1 MTGSVPRRAL
11 LALLA
16 ALALA
21 WFCNLGYRHLVKPD
35 EGRYAE
41 IPREMIASGDWVT
54 PRING
59 YKYFEKPP
67 LQYWA
72 TAVSLSAFGMNEWAA
87 RLWPGLTGFLGVLL
101 VFWAGNRLFGAAGGP
116 PGRRGGGE
124 LGAVRRRRPPAHAG
138 HGAQLLHVRRG
149 VRVRRRAAGSRTKP
163 GEGAGCCSDGRRWR
177 SPFSP
182 RDWSA
187 WCCRS
192 PRSGIYVLVQRDWKL
207 LARLR
212 ARPRRPAV
220 PRDRRALVRAG
231 VASPTRSSPRFFFI
245 HEHFERFLTKE
256 HDRYQPAWYFIPV
269 LLIGI
274 VPWIVALLPALRS
287 AWRRG
292 EAAAFDA
299 RRFLLLWCAVVFVF
313 FSVSDSKLVAY
324 ILPLFPALALLI
336 GDYLRIGGP
345 AACCSRSRPSPPL
358 LGIALAAAAPF
369 APDYA
374 SDAVTPALLE
384 GYVPWLLA
392 AGLALAAGGALA
404 TILVSRGM
412 HLSAVLSLACGGLT
426 LSQLAL
432 SGHESL
438 APSLSAYHIVQQIRN
453 QVKPDVPFYFVET
466 FDHTAL
472 FYLGRN
478 VTMVANMDE
487 LADPIGREPG
497 DFLPDAAA
505 FARAWEADRDAF
517 AMFNI
522 NDLQP
527 FLKAHPL
534 AMRVVAEDPR
544 RVIVRKP

>member
-1 MTGSVPRRAL
+1 MTGAVPRRVL

-35 EGRYAE
+35 EGRYAD
-41 IPREMIASGDWVT
+41 IPREMIASGDWLT

-72 TAVSLSAFGMNEWAA
+72 TAVSLSVLGMNEWAA

-101 VFWAGNRLFGAAGGP
+101 VFWAGNRLFGQPAGLLGAAVAASSALYAIVGHLLTLDMALSFFMSASVFAFAAGQREP
-116 PGRRGGGE
+116 EAAGRRRWMLLGWAAMALAVLTKG
-124 LGAVRRRRPPAHAG
+124 LVGAVLPIT
-138 HGAQLLHVRRG
+138 
-149 VRVRRRAAGSRTKP
+149 AA
-163 GEGAGCCSDGRRWR
+163 
-177 SPFSP
+177 
-182 RDWSA
+182 
-187 WCCRS
+187 
-192 PRSGIYVLVQRDWKL
+192 GIYVIVQRDWKL
-207 LARLR
+207 LSRLY
-212 ARPRRPAV
+212 
-220 PRDRRALVRAG
+220 LVRGGLLFLAIAAPWF
-231 VASPTRSSPRFFFI
+231 VLVSRANPEFARFFFI

-256 HDRYQPAWYFIPV
+256 HDRYQPMWYFIPV

-274 VPWIVALLPALRS
+274 APWIVALLPALRS
-287 AWRRG
+287 AWKPG
-292 EAAAFDA
+292 EAGVFDA

-336 GDYLRIGGP
+336 GDYLRSAG
-345 AACCSRSRPSPPL
+345 RRTL
-358 LGIALAAAAPF
+358 LAQSAVASALGVALAAAAPF
-369 APDYA
+369 APDFA
-374 SDAVTPALLE
+374 SEAVTPALLE
-384 GYVPWLLA
+384 GYAPWLLA

-404 TILVSRGM
+404 AILVSRGM
-412 HLSAVLSLACGGLT
+412 RLSAVLSLACGGLT

-438 APSLSAYHIVQQIRN
+438 APSLSAYHIVRQIRN

-472 FYLGRN
+472 FYLGRK
-478 VTMVANMDE
+478 VTMVSVTDE
-487 LADPIGREPG
+487 LADPIAREPR

-517 AMFNI
+517 AMFNVS
-522 NDLQP
+522 DLQP

-534 AMRVVAEDPR
+534 PMRVVAEDPR

>member
-1 MTGSVPRRAL
+1 MTGAVPRRVL

-72 TAVSLSAFGMNEWAA
+72 TAASLSAFGMNEWAA

-101 VFWAGNRLFGAAGGP
+101 VFWAGNRLFAPPAGLLGAAVTASSALYAIVGHLLTLDMALSFFMSASVFAFAVAQREP
-116 PGRRGGGE
+116 EEAGRRRWTLLGWAAMALAVLTKGLVGVV
-124 LGAVRRRRPPAHAG
+124 LPAGAV
-138 HGAQLLHVRRG
+138 
-149 VRVRRRAAGSRTKP
+149 AA
-163 GEGAGCCSDGRRWR
+163 
-177 SPFSP
+177 
-182 RDWSA
+182 
-187 WCCRS
+187 
-192 PRSGIYVLVQRDWKL
+192 YVLAQRDWKL
-207 LARLR
+207 LSRLYPVRGGLLFLAIAAPWFVLVSR
-212 ARPRRPAV
+212 ANPEFA
-220 PRDRRALVRAG
+220 
-231 VASPTRSSPRFFFI
+231 RFFFI

-256 HDRYQPAWYFIPV
+256 HDRYQPMWYFIPV

-313 FSVSDSKLVAY
+313 FSASDSKLVPY
-324 ILPLFPALALLI
+324 ILPLFPALALLV
-336 GDYLRIGGP
+336 GDYLGSAGRRALVAQSAV
-345 AACCSRSRPSPPL
+345 AAV
-358 LGIALAAAAPF
+358 LGIALAVAAPY
-369 APDYA
+369 ATEYA
-374 SDAVTPALLE
+374 SDAVPASLLK
-384 GYVPWLLA
+384 GYVPWLVA
-392 AGLALAAGGALA
+392 AGAALAAGGVVSAAFL
-404 TILVSRGM
+404 SRGM
-412 HLSAVLSLACGGLT
+412 RVSAALSLAFGGLT

-472 FYLGRN
+472 FYLGRK

-487 LADPIGREPG
+487 LADPIGRAPR

-517 AMFNI
+517 AMFNA
-522 NDLQP
+522 NDLP
-527 FLKAHPL
+527 EFLRKYPL
-534 AMRVVAEDPR
+534 PMRVVAEDPR

>member
-1 MTGSVPRRAL
+1 MSEGAFVPRRAL
-11 LALLA
+11 WALLA
-16 ALALA
+16 ALAVA

-41 IPREMIASGDWVT
+41 IPREMVASGDWLT

-72 TAVSLSAFGMNEWAA
+72 TAASYRAFGVNEWSA
-87 RLWPGLTGFLGVLL
+87 RLWLGLTGFLGVLM
-101 VFWAGNRLFGAAGGP
+101 VFWAGNRLFGAPAGLLGAAVGASSALYAIVGHLLTLDMALSVFMSASVFAFAVAQAARDEA
-116 PGRRGGGE
+116 GRRRWMLCGWAAMALAVLTKG
-124 LGAVRRRRPPAHAG
+124 LVGAVLP
-138 HGAQLLHVRRG
+138 VT
-149 VRVRRRAAGSRTKP
+149 AA
-163 GEGAGCCSDGRRWR
+163 
-177 SPFSP
+177 
-182 RDWSA
+182 
-187 WCCRS
+187 
-192 PRSGIYVLVQRDWKL
+192 GIYVIVQRDWRL
-207 LARLR
+207 LSRLE
-212 ARPRRPAV
+212 
-220 PRDRRALVRAG
+220 LVRGGLLFLAIAAPWF
-231 VASPTRSSPRFFFI
+231 VAVSLANPEFARFFFI

-256 HDRYQPAWYFIPV
+256 HDRYQPMWYFIPV

-274 VPWIVALLPALRS
+274 VPWIVALLPAVRA

-292 EAAAFDA
+292 EAAAFDV

-336 GDYLRIGGP
+336 GDYLRSAG
-345 AACCSRSRPSPPL
+345 RRTL
-358 LGIALAAAAPF
+358 LAQSAVASALGVALAAAAPF
-369 APDYA
+369 APDFA
-374 SDAVTPALLE
+374 SEAVTPALLE
-384 GYVPWLLA
+384 GYAPWLLA
-392 AGLALAAGGALA
+392 AGLALAAGGAVA
-404 TILVSRGM
+404 AILSWRGM
-412 HLSAVLSLACGGLT
+412 RVSAVLSLAFGGLT

-453 QVKPDVPFYFVET
+453 QVKPDTPFYFVET

-472 FYLGRN
+472 FYLGRK
-478 VTMVANMDE
+478 VTMVSVTDE
-487 LADPIGREPG
+487 LGDPIGREPR

-517 AMFNI
+517 AMFNV

-534 AMRVVAEDPR
+534 PMRIVAEDPR